1 MVKKSKE
8 TKIDSN
14 TVIIFNIKTFTAF
27 IIGML
32 GIFYGFYQ
40 LVIVNKLDKM
50 EEHYQI
56 MYNDQKEQNR
66 LFYEELGNINKSISS
81 LNTSINI
88 MNNNNKESNK
98 NFVNPI
104 KTNVSLGVDKKYY
117 TVLDTMS
124 YFVSSFR

>member
-14 TVIIFNIKTFTAF
+14 TVIIFNIKTFIAF

-40 LVIVNKLDKM
+40 LVIVHKLDKM

-66 LFYEELGNINKSISS
+66 LFYEELGNINESISS
-81 LNTSINI
+81 LNTSITI
-88 MNNNNKESNK
+88 LNNSKNSNNTT
-98 NFVNPI
+98 
-104 KTNVSLGVDKKYY
+104 KTEVSLGNNKNYY
-117 TVLDTMS
+117 NVLDSMN
-124 YFVSSFR
+124 YFASSFH